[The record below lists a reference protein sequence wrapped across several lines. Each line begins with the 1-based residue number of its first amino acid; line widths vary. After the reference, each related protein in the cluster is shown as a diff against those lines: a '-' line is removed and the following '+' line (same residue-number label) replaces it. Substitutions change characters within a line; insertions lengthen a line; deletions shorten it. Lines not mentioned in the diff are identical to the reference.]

1 MQVNAHTHTQPQ
13 PQQETAGVGN
23 STTELHP
30 QENKVTHFS
39 TLSSPS
45 IYFKLYELFVER
57 LNIKICPVRLGPFS
71 KAPLD
76 VGWTS
81 DDYDPST
88 IAWTRHYGNI
98 GLIPGRSNLLII
110 DCDTKET
117 IEFFETLSK
126 QIDLPLDI
134 LIVKTRRG
142 QHYYYLCTFSNELE
156 KKQFNDNSRNIKIDL
171 LAGSKCQAVAPYS
184 MLKLDAQGNILKTN
198 AEDFILFTYEPTH
211 IPDSLPSISEDQY
224 QALIKEL
231 EKLLP
236 AKLKELKEKPAQS
249 SQTPK
254 EQEEEERHLTEEEI
268 EKLNEILAEH
278 FIEGQRQNLILYLA
292 GFLRKELNVS
302 LDSIYKLYENLQK
315 ADDQKDTKSRLAA
328 IQKTFEKS
336 LEDISGKAGLEQ
348 LLGEETASTLCSRI
362 KQALGIQT
370 QKTKTKKKKDDKILD
385 EKILEQLYNEMQNEE
400 TDQQDAPKDFVYVE
414 INRKSRK
421 FARCNYRDLCIEYGA
436 FEKNE
441 FLDKYIYVVHHKT
454 LNCCIHKI
462 YAVENPLTCEKKYE
476 IHFISKNPAEP
487 HLTIKGSL
495 QEIWEEMKAKT
506 THVLNHSV
514 ALNVLTAVLV
524 HYLERGWYEKKRE
537 DFPPGF
543 YYFDDKLTS
552 QNFVEKEYTK
562 EELQKAALFLNEYIY
577 SHPSP
582 QLIASIVKAGLL
594 LPFSFAQKQ
603 MVLAGKLR
611 KRMKYLYLCGQTKS
625 GKTTTAM
632 LLSRIWSSD
641 DKISNKISYA
651 SFCTE
656 ARAAKH
662 LSSSTHILIVD
673 EVNKDL
679 ETSTVKELLKYS
691 QEDLMARIIL
701 SKAQKQIHY
710 PALAGIIMTSNS
722 HFPEDPALLERFFV
736 FQFRKHDK
744 ISAEARTKYEK
755 EDFNKLWPLGQ
766 FIWQHIKKHGLRDD
780 YIDYATEILKAF
792 YKDAGVYAEWL
803 DWKFKDDTAE
813 TEEEQEYKREA
824 EFFTAVQRFFN
835 YHVKPKEGV
844 HYARAVWEALQTGV
858 FGRLIWVD
866 DYYRVYI
873 TKELLLELKKVYRC
887 EIRDLEELAEIT
899 GWEKKQKRYT
909 SDKNKNVRV
918 WAVETSAMDFFFR
931 MRYAPKLFMSS
942 HEFEEW
948 LAGRLKVKH
957 EVVEEDVEEP
967 LNDIPF

>member
-1 MQVNAHTHTQPQ
+1 MNNIINKEKKSSLYLKLH
-13 PQQETAGVGN
+13 ELF
-23 STTELHP
+23 TEKLGIKITP
-30 QENKVTHFS
+30 IRLKHFS
-39 TLSSPS
+39 
-45 IYFKLYELFVER
+45 KV
-57 LNIKICPVRLGPFS
+57 
-71 KAPLD
+71 PLD
-76 VGWTS
+76 QGWT
-81 DDYDPST
+81 DPNYDPGSISWARYT
-88 IAWTRHYGNI
+88 GNI
-98 GLIPGRSNLLII
+98 GIIPGRSNLLII
-110 DCDTKET
+110 DCDTGESIKFF
-117 IEFFETLSK
+117 IELANRINLPTETL
-126 QIDLPLDI
+126 
-134 LIVKTRRG
+134 VVHTRRG
-142 QHYYYLCTFSNELE
+142 AHYYYYCGFSNELE

-224 QALIKEL
+224 QALLEEL
-231 EKLLP
+231 EKHVKLLP
-236 AKLKELKEKPAQS
+236 TFKEKPAHAIQS
-249 SQTPK
+249 
-254 EQEEEERHLTEEEI
+254 EEEERHLTDEEI
-268 EKLNEILAEH
+268 EKLIEIVEPY

-336 LEDISGKAGLEQ
+336 LEDISGKAGVEQ

-362 KQALGIQT
+362 KQALGFQT

-385 EKILEQLYNEMQNEE
+385 EEVLEQLYQEMQNEAE
-400 TDQQDAPKDFVYVE
+400 QQNTPSELVYIE

-421 FARCNYRDLCIEYGA
+421 FARCNYKDLVIEYGA

-454 LNCCIHKI
+454 FNCCIDKI
-462 YAVENPLTCEKKYE
+462 YAVENPLTGEKKYE

-552 QNFVEKEYTK
+552 QNFVEREYTK

-582 QLIASIVKAGLL
+582 HLITSIIKAGLL

-603 MVLAGKLR
+603 MVLFGKLR
-611 KRMKYLYLCGQTKS
+611 KRMRYLYLCGQTKS

-679 ETSTVKELLKYS
+679 ETSTVKELLKYA
-691 QEDLMARIIL
+691 QEDLIARIIL
-701 SKAQKQIHY
+701 SKAQKPIHH

-722 HFPEDPALLERFFV
+722 HFPEDPALLERFHV
-736 FQFRKHDK
+736 FQFRKKDK
-744 ISAEARTKYEK
+744 ISAIARAKYEK
-755 EDFNKLWPLGQ
+755 EDFKKLEPLGQ
-766 FIWQHIKKHGLRDD
+766 FVWKYVKKHGLKDD
-780 YIDYATEILKAF
+780 YIEYATEILKAF
-792 YKDAGVYAEWL
+792 YTEAKIKAEWL
-803 DWKFKDDTAE
+803 DCEFKDDTAA
-813 TEEEQEYKREA
+813 TEEEREYNKEI
-824 EFFTAVQRFFN
+824 EFFIAVQKFFN
-835 YHVKPKEGV
+835 QHVKPRENTKYG
-844 HYARAVWEALQTGV
+844 RLVWEALKQGN
-858 FGRLIWVD
+858 FGRWIWVD
-866 DYYRVYI
+866 DNFFLYI
-873 TKELLLELKKVYRC
+873 SKDFLIELKRSYHC
-887 EIRDLEELAEIT
+887 EIKDLEELAELT
-899 GWEKKQKRYT
+899 GWEKKRRHYQGSKYHVVCT
-909 SDKNKNVRV
+909 TV
-918 WAVETSAMDFFFR
+918 MDFFYR
-931 MRYAPKLFMSS
+931 MRYLPRLITAW
-942 HEFEEW
+942 EFEEW
-948 LAGRLKVKH
+948 LTGKLQIK
-957 EVVEEDVEEP
+957 EEIFDEETQTIP
-967 LNDIPF
+967 LNDLPF